1 MPVEIAIEGLAEALD
16 RFAQGDVNVGKAMV
30 RATRR
35 SMELLKKRLANYPG
49 KSTGHIEFKS
59 DKQRRFFWAALREG
73 KIQVPY
79 RRSGTLGR
87 RWTARVNV
95 LTDDVAGIVGNTTP
109 YAPFVQGA
117 GKQAGIHQ
125 GNWQTDQDVVDES
138 RDEITGF
145 FADEIAA
152 FL

>member
-1 MPVEIAIEGLAEALD
+1 MPVEIEIAGLAEALD

-35 SMELLKKRLANYPG
+35 GVALLRRKLAVYPG

-73 KIQVPY
+73 KIQIPY

-87 RWTARVNV
+87 RWSTKVEATTA
-95 LTDDVAGIVGNTTP
+95 DVVGIVGNLTP

-117 GKQAGIHQ
+117 GKQATIHQ
-125 GNWQTDQDVVDES
+125 GNWQTEQDVA
-138 RDEITGF
+138 RDAANEITGY